1 MLRAQKR
8 LQSIERHEEEARR
21 IEHIDKHVGGLKIV
35 RGAVSNDIP
44 EEGPAGAKKK
54 VKVSLNGCYRAH
66 SLYMYIHWY
75 MYMYTIVL
83 QVHVHA
89 HTKCKEVDIRLKCV
103 PNS

>member
-21 IEHIDKHVGGLKIV
+21 IEQIDRHVGGLKIV

-54 VKVSLNGCYRAH
+54 VKVSPLI
-66 SLYMYIHWY
+66 SKEPILLYMY
-75 MYMYTIVL
+75 M
-83 QVHVHA
+83 
-89 HTKCKEVDIRLKCV
+89 
-103 PNS
+103 